1 MTGNSFHAYIFLNN
15 KTGPLFPELPLMFF
29 KKEMFEMVECLNI
42 STGQA
47 DDEEKSGQWLGAT
60 VVTSPSTTNNG
71 KVLVGTPTLSVSFF
85 LACVALTKLG

>member
-1 MTGNSFHAYIFLNN
+1 
-15 KTGPLFPELPLMFF
+15 
-29 KKEMFEMVECLNI
+29 MFEMVECLNI

-47 DDEEKSGQWLGAT
+47 DEEEKSGQWLGAT
-60 VVTSPSTTNNG
+60 VVTSPSTTTNG